1 MNKYFNYETCPDCG
15 ASAFPYQYFG
25 SNEWEYKCMAD
36 GWHRFKVSKA
46 EPVPTLPELDSIG
59 DGPIDGYDY

>member
-1 MNKYFNYETCPDCG
+1 MNKYRSYEACPDCG
-15 ASAFPYQYFG
+15 ASAFPYRYFG

-46 EPVPTLPELDSIG
+46 KPEPTG
-59 DGPIDGYDY
+59 GAK